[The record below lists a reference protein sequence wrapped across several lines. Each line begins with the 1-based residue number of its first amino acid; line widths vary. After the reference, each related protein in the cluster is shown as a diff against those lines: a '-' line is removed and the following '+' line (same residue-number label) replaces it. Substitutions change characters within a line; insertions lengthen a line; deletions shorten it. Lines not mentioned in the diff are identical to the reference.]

1 MRRRQLSSKMSSQ
14 HSSQHVGVSS
24 HTSKENIKSLQS
36 STKPPRAHASI
47 PIVQESK
54 KVVTESELAEKNELE
69 KKVNLYKR
77 MARSFWER
85 WQWELKERKDASMRE
100 KILSHQKRNIVVTPM
115 NALQI
120 KLHNINRALLSDPIP
135 QGTVVLGQGSFG
147 IVKLKTFRG
156 MYVAVKELFSRT
168 VLSDVHNEA
177 RMLMQVCHPFLP
189 YLFGV
194 STNQQPY
201 CLVMQFHG
209 MATDDH
215 ETRLFSCNINEAIKR
230 NIVTDGHKWLEIC
243 AQLMEAL
250 RYLHDEAKLLHNDV
264 TIKNVLLAN
273 SKIDKLPSSIHAI
286 LIDFGKATTVDGG
299 RKYTL
304 TESEKLEYT
313 RRFPHIAPEVIH
325 GLSAQTQWSDVYAA
339 GGVLYHIIDAGVLT
353 RKQAAEVNSL
363 ASKCRHS
370 ELCKRPSAGKALQA
384 LKTVQ

>member
-1 MRRRQLSSKMSSQ
+1 MRNARIKRKRAA
-14 HSSQHVGVSS
+14 
-24 HTSKENIKSLQS
+24 IKSLQS

-189 YLFGV
+189 Y
-194 STNQQPY
+194 Y
-201 CLVMQFHG
+201 
-209 MATDDH
+209 
-215 ETRLFSCNINEAIKR
+215 
-230 NIVTDGHKWLEIC
+230 
-243 AQLMEAL
+243 
-250 RYLHDEAKLLHNDV
+250 
-264 TIKNVLLAN
+264 
-273 SKIDKLPSSIHAI
+273 
-286 LIDFGKATTVDGG
+286 
-299 RKYTL
+299 
-304 TESEKLEYT
+304 LEY
-313 RRFPHIAPEVIH
+313 PPINSHIA
-325 GLSAQTQWSDVYAA
+325 L
-339 GGVLYHIIDAGVLT
+339 
-353 RKQAAEVNSL
+353 
-363 ASKCRHS
+363 
-370 ELCKRPSAGKALQA
+370 LCNFMEWLLMIMKPDYFLVTSMRQ
-384 LKTVQ
+384 